1 MRTILV
7 IAAIMFSV
15 AANAQVTKVSL
26 QASGLTCSMCSNA
39 INKALKSLD
48 FVDKV
53 DANIKTSTFEIT
65 FKPNS
70 KVDFDKLK
78 QKVEGAGF
86 SVAGFTATMQFN
98 NVKVK
103 SNEPVTIGDKTLQ
116 FVNVKEQILSGTKTI
131 KVIDKGFVSSKEYKK
146 NSVASAGSKVYH
158 VTI

>member
-1 MRTILV
+1 MKNIFLL
-7 IAAIMFSV
+7 AAIVYSV
-15 AANAQVTKVSL
+15 AANSQVTKVSL

-65 FKPNS
+65 FKPNG

-78 QKVEGAGF
+78 GKVEGAGF
-86 SVAGFTATMQFN
+86 SVAGFTATMNFN

-103 SNEPVTIGDKTLQ
+103 SSEPVVVGDKKLL
-116 FVNVKEQILSGTKTI
+116 FVNVKEQTLNGAKT
-131 KVIDKGFVSSKEYKK
+131 VRLIDKGFVSSKEYKK
-146 NSVASAGSKVYH
+146 NSVASAVGKVYH